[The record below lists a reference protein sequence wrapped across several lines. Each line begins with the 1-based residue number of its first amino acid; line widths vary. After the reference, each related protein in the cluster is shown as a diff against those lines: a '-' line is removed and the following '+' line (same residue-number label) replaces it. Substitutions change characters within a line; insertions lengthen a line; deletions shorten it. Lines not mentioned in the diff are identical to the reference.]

1 MEIIM
6 YWNKF
11 WEKKG
16 FYWSYGIGKDY
27 SVPCS
32 RTSFFEVTLVLGTE
46 WNLYYNS
53 FWWKCFIFYNKCVL
67 SIGPLKKVTI
77 WEKKKKH
84 FKPRHNQRVI
94 INESDIFLIIMTL
107 FILIGG

>member
-1 MEIIM
+1 MEILM

-27 SVPCS
+27 SVPSS

-77 WEKKKKH
+77 WEKKKKNILNLDTT
-84 FKPRHNQRVI
+84 RGII
-94 INESDIFLIIMTL
+94 INESDIFLIIMSL
-107 FILIGG
+107 FI